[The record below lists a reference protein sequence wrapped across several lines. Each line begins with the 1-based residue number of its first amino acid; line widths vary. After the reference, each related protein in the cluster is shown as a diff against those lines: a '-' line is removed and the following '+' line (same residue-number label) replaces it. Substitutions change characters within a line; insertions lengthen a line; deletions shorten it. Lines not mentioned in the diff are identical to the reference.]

1 MTKHVWP
8 LHTKLPVLAAVLL
21 VLAALFV
28 GAHRHG
34 SMYAAWRMLHI
45 PSTTPLFADTRTVTD
60 SIDCLA
66 KGQDPYITRACDPW
80 HRLYNYPPVWLDAR
94 YLGVSSRSSNFIGTA
109 MAILFVCALVLLF
122 NARSWISAVII
133 FLAVISP
140 SFLFAVERGNID
152 QLIFFLLTIGFFWIE
167 HQRAAAKVYLSG
179 LLIVLLT
186 VLKVYPIVAAALFLR
201 YRNGVMKAL
210 LVAMFAITALF
221 LTSGHRLHAIFANT
235 PQEAEATFGG
245 YPFFLTI
252 LQHSVPSWR
261 PAVEARPLIAK
272 IGAILLGSLAVA
284 AGAIYGSRCERFL
297 PKIDLERARGCIT
310 VSCLA
315 IFCFVFSAGANF
327 DYRLIFLSGVLAYL
341 VDDIDEGVSLRSLPV
356 AILILLLLWK
366 PFHLSFPHELL
377 DGTLFVIASAWLG
390 NSLLSRR
397 SNCSTAVTPS
407 LVSPSHKLHR
417 QATRV

>member
-1 MTKHVWP
+1 MMKYVWR
-8 LHTKLPVLAAVLL
+8 LRAKLPVLAGVVL

-28 GAHRHG
+28 GVHRYG
-34 SMYAAWRMLHI
+34 GVYAAWLMLQI

-66 KGQDPYITRACDPW
+66 KGQDPYVVRTCDPW

-109 MAILFVCALVLLF
+109 MAILLVCALLLLF

-133 FLAVISP
+133 FLAVVSP
-140 SFLFAVERGNID
+140 SLLFAVDRGNTD

-167 HQRAAAKVYLSG
+167 HQRAVAKVYLSG

-186 VLKVYPIVAAALFLR
+186 VLKVYPIVAAILFLR

-221 LTSGHRLHAIFANT
+221 LTSGHHLHTIFENT
-235 PQEAEATFGG
+235 PQRAEATFGS

-252 LQHSVPSWR
+252 FQHTVPSWR
-261 PAVEARPLIAK
+261 PIIEARPIIAK
-272 IGAILLGSLAVA
+272 IGAILLGSLAAV
-284 AGAIYGSRCERFL
+284 AGAIYGERFERFL
-297 PKIDLERARGCIT
+297 PGIDFERARGCIT
-310 VSCLA
+310 VSCLG

-327 DYRLIFLSGVLAYL
+327 NYRLIFLLGVLAYL
-341 VDDIDEGVSLRSLPV
+341 VDDINEGVSENVSKGVPLRSLPV

-366 PFHLSFPHELL
+366 PFHLFFPHELL
-377 DGTLFVIASAWLG
+377 DGAVFVIASAWLG
-390 NSLLSRR
+390 NSLLSRK
-397 SNCSTAVTPS
+397 SNVSTTLTPS
-407 LVSPSHKLHR
+407 LVSRSP
-417 QATRV
+417 